1 MIVIGI
7 LMTKKLKSLIAEKA
21 FLATVEVVFVTILG
35 CVLVNDDL
43 TFGLRGLRFVA
54 IKILNE
60 SFQMVFKAVCLLSVA

>member
-35 CVLVNDDL
+35 CVLVKDDL